1 MRGHKRRH
9 LPAYLQIRHVAV
21 QINPIHALQ
30 IQAYMPSKHIV
41 YRHRLSHH
49 HSLTATEPPHQ
60 TSCSA
65 VRGEASLVTDA
76 DNGAGR
82 LGEQFAQPILNE
94 TGVMEQGRLDSANR
108 RVHHCAR
115 VGVAEVSAQLAD

>member
-30 IQAYMPSKHIV
+30 IQAYVPSKHIV

-65 VRGEASLVTDA
+65 VRGEPSLVVTVVSSS
-76 DNGAGR
+76 
-82 LGEQFAQPILNE
+82 
-94 TGVMEQGRLDSANR
+94 GVMR
-108 RVHHCAR
+108 RGGGCR
-115 VGVAEVSAQLAD
+115 

>member
-1 MRGHKRRH
+1 MHS
-9 LPAYLQIRHVAV
+9 
-21 QINPIHALQ
+21 

-65 VRGEASLVTDA
+65 VSGEASTGSHQVNFDQLGSLFV
-76 DNGAGR
+76 GR
-82 LGEQFAQPILNE
+82 DG
-94 TGVMEQGRLDSANR
+94 GD
-108 RVHHCAR
+108 
-115 VGVAEVSAQLAD
+115 AEVSVFDAVAVAL